1 MLLRPTIF
9 LACLYQTSRFH
20 KLGSSHHMRALEE
33 TIARAKNYIDDL
45 HQQVPKENQKD
56 IESIFA
62 SANKFKSPDNE
73 SESPDPSNNGG
84 PELENMMENE
94 EQLSSL
100 DRKTASF
107 YGDASGFAFLQKT
120 KRMFD
125 ENKTGDERRG
135 SELSES
141 TQKAITRLFDSP
153 LPDKQALHADVPVSH
168 LLPSRKSASELLKV
182 VFSQVYPLLQFLNA
196 RSFQERTDRI
206 YDVDPMDYTDDD
218 HDFLPLLF
226 SVIGLGFL
234 FSQSKHQQ
242 YGCQRAVTEG

>member
-1 MLLRPTIF
+1 
-9 LACLYQTSRFH
+9 
-20 KLGSSHHMRALEE
+20 MRALEE

-45 HQQVPKENQKD
+45 HQQVPKESQKD

-62 SANKFKSPDNE
+62 SANKFKSPDQE
-73 SESPDPSNNGG
+73 SESPDPSNGG
-84 PELENMMENE
+84 PELENWMEDE
-94 EQLSSL
+94 GQLSSL

-125 ENKTGDERRG
+125 ETKSDERRG

-168 LLPSRKSASELLKV
+168 LLPSRKSASDLLRV
-182 VFSQVYPLLQFLNA
+182 VFSQVYPLLQFLNEP
-196 RSFQERTDRI
+196 SFQEQTDRI
-206 YDVDPMDYTDDD
+206 YNVDPMDYTDAD